1 MAWGL
6 AKTNEWRAGMSDA
19 AADDGANAD
28 MPLAWVCQHLP
39 LVPPGGRVLDVA
51 CGGGRHLRAALAAGH
66 PVTGVDRNLAG
77 ARDLESRTGVRLVA
91 ADLEN
96 GDAPPFAG
104 DRFAGVIVS
113 NYLWRPLLAAIV
125 AAVAD
130 DGVLIYETF
139 AVGNERLG
147 KPRNPDFL
155 LRPGELLEAVRGRLE
170 VRAYAHGP
178 VEAPRPAVTQRIAA
192 VNDAG

>member
-1 MAWGL
+1 
-6 AKTNEWRAGMSDA
+6 MSDA
-19 AADDGANAD
+19 AAGDGANAD
-28 MPLAWVCQHLP
+28 RPLAWVCQHLP

-66 PVTGVDRNLAG
+66 PVTGVDRDLAG
-77 ARDLESRTGVRLVA
+77 THDLESRTGVRLVA

-139 AVGNERLG
+139 AVGNARFGRPSRDE
-147 KPRNPDFL
+147 FL
-155 LRPGELLEAVRGRLE
+155 LRPGELIDAVAGRLVVLAYRHGEVAAPRRAVR
-170 VRAYAHGP
+170 
-178 VEAPRPAVTQRIAA
+178 QSIAA
-192 VNDAG
+192 VGPRHPVVEWGDHHR